1 MSPSSNPS
9 NQSNPSIS
17 LNQPTTSNPEEDIL
31 NTYSENIYE
40 NILEIEEKEEKEKM
54 NQEDQFT
61 EELCIVLRVP
71 CRF

>member
-9 NQSNPSIS
+9 NS
-17 LNQPTTSNPEEDIL
+17 LNQPTTSNSEEDIL

-40 NILEIEEKEEKEKM
+40 NILEIEEKEEKENM

-61 EELCIVLRVP
+61 EELCNVLRVP

>member
-61 EELCIVLRVP
+61 EELCTVLRVP

>member
-1 MSPSSNPS
+1 MSPS
-9 NQSNPSIS
+9 SNPSIS
-17 LNQPTTSNPEEDIL
+17 LNQPTTSNSEEDIL

-40 NILEIEEKEEKEKM
+40 NILEIEEKEEKENM

-61 EELCIVLRVP
+61 EELCNVLRVP

>member
-1 MSPSSNPS
+1 MSPS
-9 NQSNPSIS
+9 SNPSIS

-40 NILEIEEKEEKEKM
+40 NILEIEEKEEKEEKKEKEKM

-61 EELCIVLRVP
+61 EELCNVLRVP